1 MHVAI
6 CADGVFPDSVGG
18 MQRHTRLL
26 VENLARRHPGLRLS
40 VLHTH
45 VGKRLFPGQSN
56 VEEVEIAPRPNH
68 RQYLLETY
76 ELSGRMA
83 DALRT
88 MPDAIVYSQGMVVW
102 KGIAEF
108 APRLIVNPH
117 GLEAHQAFGWKD
129 WLITLPFRRI
139 FERIFR
145 HSRYVVSLGG
155 RLTDILH
162 RLVPNPD
169 QRVVVLPNGV
179 VPPAEAT
186 ADRDRRSGR
195 LEALFVGRFAPNKG
209 IPDLLAAMDV
219 LNARGLADRIHV
231 RLVGSGP
238 LYATLKQAND
248 RPNVEFL
255 GSVDDAALD
264 ALYARS
270 HVFVLPT
277 LFEGMPTVVLEAMAR
292 GLPIIVTDVGAT
304 RELVDAEN
312 GVIIRKH
319 DPADLAARLEAF
331 AMMSG
336 SERVKL
342 GRASQAKITNRFT
355 WDRVADAHYGLFE
368 RLAAERA
375 VRGGSQ

>member
-26 VENLARRHPGLRLS
+26 VEYLARRHPDLRIS

-45 VGKRLFPGQSN
+45 VGKRLFADQPT
-56 VEEVEIAPRPNH
+56 VEEIEIAPRPNR

-83 DALRT
+83 DVLRT
-88 MPDAIVYSQGMVVW
+88 MPDAIIYSQGMVVW

-129 WLITLPFRRI
+129 WLIMLPFRWI

-155 RLTDILH
+155 RLTGIL
-162 RLVPNPD
+162 RMLVPHPD
-169 QRVVVLPNGV
+169 ERVVVLPNGV
-179 VPPAEAT
+179 VPPANAT
-186 ADRDRRSGR
+186 ADRDRQSGR
-195 LEALFVGRFAPNKG
+195 LDALFVGRFAANKG
-209 IPDLLAAMDV
+209 IPDLLAAVDL
-219 LNARGLADRIHV
+219 LNARGLTDQIHV
-231 RLVGSGP
+231 RLVGNGP
-238 LYATLKQAND
+238 LYTSLKDANA

-255 GSVDDAALD
+255 GGVDDTALD
-264 ALYARS
+264 DLYARS

-304 RELVDAEN
+304 RELVDAAN
-312 GVIIRKH
+312 GVVIRKH
-319 DPADLAARLEAF
+319 DPPDLSAKLTDF
-331 AMMSG
+331 AMMPEA
-336 SERVKL
+336 ERLKF
-342 GRASQAKITNRFT
+342 GRASQGKVAERFT
-355 WDRVADAHYGLFE
+355 WDRVADAHYQLFG
-368 RLAAERA
+368 RLTLERA
-375 VRGGSQ
+375 ARGGSR